1 VNLLNEIQRNLPD
14 YDANKEHVFNAE
26 QNALIAVNAEK
37 YYRAMLRGGPQ
48 SWNIRDTHM
57 EETLERLLDLHG
69 SNSKA
74 IIWEHNTHIGDSRA
88 TDMMDE
94 GMYNIGEL
102 VRTKYSKEDV
112 YLVGFGTYEG
122 SVIAASSWGDTMQK
136 MDVPE
141 AKEDS
146 WEWLLHEAGAEN
158 KLLFMNDFSNIIFQ
172 KKRIGHRAIGV
183 VYRPA
188 YERYGN
194 YVPSILPERYNAFLF
209 INKTKALHPL
219 HLTPYNMQMPD
230 TYPFG
235 F

>member
-1 VNLLNEIQRNLPD
+1 
-14 YDANKEHVFNAE
+14 
-26 QNALIAVNAEK
+26 
-37 YYRAMLRGGPQ
+37 
-48 SWNIRDTHM
+48 
-57 EETLERLLDLHG
+57 
-69 SNSKA
+69 
-74 IIWEHNTHIGDSRA
+74 
-88 TDMMDE
+88 MMDE

-102 VRTKYSKEDV
+102 VRTKYPKETV

-122 SVIAASSWGDTMQK
+122 SVIAAHSWGDTVQK
-136 MDVPE
+136 INVPV

-146 WEWLLHEAGAEN
+146 WEWLLHEAGTEN
-158 KLLFMNDFSNIIFQ
+158 KLLFMNDLGNSIFQ

-188 YERYGN
+188 CEQYGN
-194 YVPSILPERYNAFLF
+194 YVPSILPERYNAFIF

-219 HLTPYNMQMPD
+219 HLTSYDVQMPD